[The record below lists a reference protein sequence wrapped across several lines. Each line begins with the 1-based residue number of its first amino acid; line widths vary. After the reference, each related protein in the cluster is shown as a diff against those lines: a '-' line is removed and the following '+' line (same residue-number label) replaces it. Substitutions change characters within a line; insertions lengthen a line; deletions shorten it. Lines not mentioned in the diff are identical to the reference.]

1 MIIRLHSAPGVVVS
15 VGLMC
20 AVRTGRSLLRRL
32 CWTLSLLLT
41 VGFYASPAAAQ
52 NPKLVMEEFMVP
64 AKDPGLQ
71 LYVRNKRPEGMTQF
85 SPEKTVVYVH
95 GATYP
100 SETAFDLPLAGQS
113 WMDYIPAKQLVMF
126 GEGTHTII
134 MEKNRM
140 QLFNAVQN
148 FLEEKLNGG

>member
-1 MIIRLHSAPGVVVS
+1 M
-15 VGLMC
+15 
-20 AVRTGRSLLRRL
+20 RRFG
-32 CWTLSLLLT
+32 WTLSLLLT

-95 GATYP
+95 GSGPTPPRQRSTCRSLGSPGWTTSPAAVTTCTCLTCAGRKEQP
-100 SETAFDLPLAGQS
+100 S
-113 WMDYIPAKQLVMF
+113 
-126 GEGTHTII
+126 
-134 MEKNRM
+134 
-140 QLFNAVQN
+140 
-148 FLEEKLNGG
+148 

>member
-1 MIIRLHSAPGVVVS
+1 MR
-15 VGLMC
+15 
-20 AVRTGRSLLRRL
+20 RSY
-32 CWTLSLLLT
+32 WTLSLLLT
-41 VGFYASPAAAQ
+41 VGLFAPPAAAQ
-52 NPKLVMEEFMVP
+52 KNQKLVMEEFMVP

-113 WMDYIPAKQLVMF
+113 WMDHIATRGFDVYLLVLRHSDYDSLA
-126 GEGTHTII
+126 GWSRVATG
-134 MEKNRM
+134 
-140 QLFNAVQN
+140 L
-148 FLEEKLNGG
+148 G